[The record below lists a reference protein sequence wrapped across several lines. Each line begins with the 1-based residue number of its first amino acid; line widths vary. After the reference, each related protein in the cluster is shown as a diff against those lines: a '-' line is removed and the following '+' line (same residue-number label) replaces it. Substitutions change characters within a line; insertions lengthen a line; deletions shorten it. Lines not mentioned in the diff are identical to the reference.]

1 LPSFCRSGVRETCGC
16 RASHY
21 STLSAAPLS
30 VRPAELGTHQS
41 VLLRVEK
48 SIQIDTLLPFSV
60 ACASKRALRWIYSR
74 RLRVSTLPLPA
85 DCKNL
90 FVCRGAGQNKQ
101 ASKHRAHSPQ
111 ASDPYGRRDV

>member
-1 LPSFCRSGVRETCGC
+1 LPPFCRCGVRETCGC

-48 SIQIDTLLPFSV
+48 SIQIDTLLPLLPFPV
-60 ACASKRALRWIYSR
+60 ACASKRALRLIFKAAAGFNSTSAC
-74 RLRVSTLPLPA
+74 RLQELVRVS
-85 DCKNL
+85 
-90 FVCRGAGQNKQ
+90 
-101 ASKHRAHSPQ
+101 
-111 ASDPYGRRDV
+111 